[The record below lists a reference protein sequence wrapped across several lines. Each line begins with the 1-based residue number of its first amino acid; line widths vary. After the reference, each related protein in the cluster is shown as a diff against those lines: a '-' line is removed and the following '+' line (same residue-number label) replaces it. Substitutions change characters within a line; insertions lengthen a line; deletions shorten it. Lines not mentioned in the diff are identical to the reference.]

1 MWCALHRTWG
11 LVTQVLVHDNQRVSA
26 GQLLLVLD
34 QPRFAAALEKAD
46 AAVSSARATL
56 ALARRESTRDNALGN
71 LVASETRE
79 RNAAKVDTELAALAQ
94 ARAEQRVAQLNVQR
108 TEVRATTDGIVTNL
122 DLHAGDYLQPGAQA
136 LALIDTGSLRIE
148 GYFEETKLGCITEG
162 DAAVARL
169 MGDTRD
175 VRGHVDTIAAGIA
188 DDQRSSTHNLL
199 PAVAPTYTWV
209 RLAQRIPVRIRIDD
223 APPDT
228 RLIVGRTA
236 SVTITPS
243 AQEPASERADS
254 TWWAACPAA
263 ADDGLRVRPRLSPA
277 GERCRSLPRAARA
290 FVSGQEASF
299 SHDAPPDRW
308 WQLYGDPQLDAYV
321 REALAANTD
330 LRAADANLRRAS
342 ATVLEYRARGAV
354 QGTWMHRAR
363 SPMPV
368 ATPRRRP
375 RRSRTRWASTSPIR
389 WISQV
394 ASAAASKPPTRTRR
408 RLLRHATRS
417 AWSSLR
423 PSPVPISR
431 CAQAITRSL
440 QPGRCWRYSA
450 PRWRQPDGWLQ
461 AGAER
466 TSMSAV
472 PVPPS
477 IAARRRYRTCWRNGR
492 PHCSNWPH

>member
-1 MWCALHRTWG
+1 MKHTLAVIGRWSATLVVFAIAVVAALSLWNRYETRPWTRDGRVRADVVRVASDMGG

-94 ARAEQRVAQLNVQR
+94 APAEQRVAQHNVRR

-169 MGDTRD
+169 MGDARD

-209 RLAQRIPVRIRIDD
+209 RLAQRIPVRIHIDD
-223 APPDT
+223 APADT

-236 SVTITPS
+236 NVTITPS
-243 AQEPASERADS
+243 AQG
-254 TWWAACPAA
+254 AC
-263 ADDGLRVRPRLSPA
+263 
-277 GERCRSLPRAARA
+277 
-290 FVSGQEASF
+290 
-299 SHDAPPDRW
+299 
-308 WQLYGDPQLDAYV
+308 
-321 REALAANTD
+321 
-330 LRAADANLRRAS
+330 
-342 ATVLEYRARGAV
+342 
-354 QGTWMHRAR
+354 
-363 SPMPV
+363 
-368 ATPRRRP
+368 
-375 RRSRTRWASTSPIR
+375 
-389 WISQV
+389 
-394 ASAAASKPPTRTRR
+394 K
-408 RLLRHATRS
+408 
-417 AWSSLR
+417 
-423 PSPVPISR
+423 
-431 CAQAITRSL
+431 
-440 QPGRCWRYSA
+440 
-450 PRWRQPDGWLQ
+450 
-461 AGAER
+461 
-466 TSMSAV
+466 
-472 PVPPS
+472 
-477 IAARRRYRTCWRNGR
+477 
-492 PHCSNWPH
+492 

>member
-1 MWCALHRTWG
+1 MKHLLAVIGRWSATLVVFAIAVVAALSIWKRYEMRPWTRDGRVRADVVRVASDMGG

-94 ARAEQRVAQLNVQR
+94 ARAEQRVARLNVQR

-136 LALIDTGSLRIE
+136 LALIDTRSLRIE

-169 MGDTRD
+169 MGDDHD

-243 AQEPASERADS
+243 AQRA
-254 TWWAACPAA
+254 C
-263 ADDGLRVRPRLSPA
+263 
-277 GERCRSLPRAARA
+277 
-290 FVSGQEASF
+290 
-299 SHDAPPDRW
+299 
-308 WQLYGDPQLDAYV
+308 
-321 REALAANTD
+321 
-330 LRAADANLRRAS
+330 
-342 ATVLEYRARGAV
+342 
-354 QGTWMHRAR
+354 
-363 SPMPV
+363 
-368 ATPRRRP
+368 
-375 RRSRTRWASTSPIR
+375 
-389 WISQV
+389 
-394 ASAAASKPPTRTRR
+394 K
-408 RLLRHATRS
+408 
-417 AWSSLR
+417 
-423 PSPVPISR
+423 
-431 CAQAITRSL
+431 
-440 QPGRCWRYSA
+440 
-450 PRWRQPDGWLQ
+450 
-461 AGAER
+461 
-466 TSMSAV
+466 
-472 PVPPS
+472 
-477 IAARRRYRTCWRNGR
+477 
-492 PHCSNWPH
+492 

>member
-1 MWCALHRTWG
+1 MKHTLAVIGRWSATLGVFAIAVVAALSLWNRYETRPWTRDGRVRADVVRVASDMGG

-94 ARAEQRVAQLNVQR
+94 ARAEQRVAQLNVRR

-169 MGDTRD
+169 MGDARD

-209 RLAQRIPVRIRIDD
+209 RLAQRIPVRIHIDD
-223 APPDT
+223 APADT

-236 SVTITPS
+236 NVTITPS
-243 AQEPASERADS
+243 AQG
-254 TWWAACPAA
+254 AC
-263 ADDGLRVRPRLSPA
+263 
-277 GERCRSLPRAARA
+277 
-290 FVSGQEASF
+290 
-299 SHDAPPDRW
+299 
-308 WQLYGDPQLDAYV
+308 
-321 REALAANTD
+321 
-330 LRAADANLRRAS
+330 
-342 ATVLEYRARGAV
+342 
-354 QGTWMHRAR
+354 
-363 SPMPV
+363 
-368 ATPRRRP
+368 
-375 RRSRTRWASTSPIR
+375 
-389 WISQV
+389 
-394 ASAAASKPPTRTRR
+394 K
-408 RLLRHATRS
+408 
-417 AWSSLR
+417 
-423 PSPVPISR
+423 
-431 CAQAITRSL
+431 
-440 QPGRCWRYSA
+440 
-450 PRWRQPDGWLQ
+450 
-461 AGAER
+461 
-466 TSMSAV
+466 
-472 PVPPS
+472 
-477 IAARRRYRTCWRNGR
+477 
-492 PHCSNWPH
+492 

>member
-1 MWCALHRTWG
+1 MKHLLAVIGRWSATLVVFAIAVVAALSIWKRYEMRPWTRDGRVRADVVRVASDMGG

-94 ARAEQRVAQLNVQR
+94 AQAEQRVAQLNVQR

-136 LALIDTGSLRIE
+136 LAVIDTRSLRIE

-169 MGDTRD
+169 MGDDHD

-243 AQEPASERADS
+243 AQRA
-254 TWWAACPAA
+254 C
-263 ADDGLRVRPRLSPA
+263 
-277 GERCRSLPRAARA
+277 
-290 FVSGQEASF
+290 
-299 SHDAPPDRW
+299 
-308 WQLYGDPQLDAYV
+308 
-321 REALAANTD
+321 
-330 LRAADANLRRAS
+330 
-342 ATVLEYRARGAV
+342 
-354 QGTWMHRAR
+354 
-363 SPMPV
+363 
-368 ATPRRRP
+368 
-375 RRSRTRWASTSPIR
+375 
-389 WISQV
+389 
-394 ASAAASKPPTRTRR
+394 K
-408 RLLRHATRS
+408 
-417 AWSSLR
+417 
-423 PSPVPISR
+423 
-431 CAQAITRSL
+431 
-440 QPGRCWRYSA
+440 
-450 PRWRQPDGWLQ
+450 
-461 AGAER
+461 
-466 TSMSAV
+466 
-472 PVPPS
+472 
-477 IAARRRYRTCWRNGR
+477 
-492 PHCSNWPH
+492 

>member
-1 MWCALHRTWG
+1 MKHTLAVIGRWSATLVVFAIAVVAAMAIWHRYETRPWTRDGRVRADVVRVASDMGG

-46 AAVSSARATL
+46 AAASSARATL

-94 ARAEQRVAQLNVQR
+94 ARAEQRVARLNVQR

-136 LALIDTGSLRIE
+136 LALIDTRSLRIE
-148 GYFEETKLGCITEG
+148 GYFEETKLACITEG

-169 MGDTRD
+169 MGDDHD

-223 APPDT
+223 ARPDT

-243 AQEPASERADS
+243 AQ
-254 TWWAACPAA
+254 
-263 ADDGLRVRPRLSPA
+263 
-277 GERCRSLPRAARA
+277 
-290 FVSGQEASF
+290 
-299 SHDAPPDRW
+299 
-308 WQLYGDPQLDAYV
+308 
-321 REALAANTD
+321 
-330 LRAADANLRRAS
+330 
-342 ATVLEYRARGAV
+342 
-354 QGTWMHRAR
+354 GTC
-363 SPMPV
+363 
-368 ATPRRRP
+368 
-375 RRSRTRWASTSPIR
+375 
-389 WISQV
+389 
-394 ASAAASKPPTRTRR
+394 K
-408 RLLRHATRS
+408 
-417 AWSSLR
+417 
-423 PSPVPISR
+423 
-431 CAQAITRSL
+431 
-440 QPGRCWRYSA
+440 
-450 PRWRQPDGWLQ
+450 
-461 AGAER
+461 
-466 TSMSAV
+466 
-472 PVPPS
+472 
-477 IAARRRYRTCWRNGR
+477 
-492 PHCSNWPH
+492 

>member
-1 MWCALHRTWG
+1 MKHLLAVIGRWSATLVVFAIAVVAALSIWKRYEMRPWTRDGRVRADVVRVASDMGG

-46 AAVSSARATL
+46 AAVSSSRATL
-56 ALARRESTRDNALGN
+56 ALDRRESTRDNALGN

-94 ARAEQRVAQLNVQR
+94 AQAEQRVAQLNVQR

-136 LALIDTGSLRIE
+136 LALIDTRSLRIE

-169 MGDTRD
+169 MGDDHD

-243 AQEPASERADS
+243 AQRA
-254 TWWAACPAA
+254 C
-263 ADDGLRVRPRLSPA
+263 
-277 GERCRSLPRAARA
+277 
-290 FVSGQEASF
+290 
-299 SHDAPPDRW
+299 
-308 WQLYGDPQLDAYV
+308 
-321 REALAANTD
+321 
-330 LRAADANLRRAS
+330 
-342 ATVLEYRARGAV
+342 
-354 QGTWMHRAR
+354 
-363 SPMPV
+363 
-368 ATPRRRP
+368 
-375 RRSRTRWASTSPIR
+375 
-389 WISQV
+389 
-394 ASAAASKPPTRTRR
+394 K
-408 RLLRHATRS
+408 
-417 AWSSLR
+417 
-423 PSPVPISR
+423 
-431 CAQAITRSL
+431 
-440 QPGRCWRYSA
+440 
-450 PRWRQPDGWLQ
+450 
-461 AGAER
+461 
-466 TSMSAV
+466 
-472 PVPPS
+472 
-477 IAARRRYRTCWRNGR
+477 
-492 PHCSNWPH
+492 

>member
-1 MWCALHRTWG
+1 MKHTLAVIGRWSATLVVFAIAVVAALSLWNRYETRPWTRDGRVRADVVRVASDMGG

-34 QPRFAAALEKAD
+34 QPRFAAALEKSD

-94 ARAEQRVAQLNVQR
+94 ARAEQRVAQLNVRR

-169 MGDTRD
+169 MGDARD

-209 RLAQRIPVRIRIDD
+209 RLAQRIPVRIHIDD
-223 APPDT
+223 APADT

-236 SVTITPS
+236 NVTITPS
-243 AQEPASERADS
+243 AQG
-254 TWWAACPAA
+254 AC
-263 ADDGLRVRPRLSPA
+263 
-277 GERCRSLPRAARA
+277 
-290 FVSGQEASF
+290 
-299 SHDAPPDRW
+299 
-308 WQLYGDPQLDAYV
+308 
-321 REALAANTD
+321 
-330 LRAADANLRRAS
+330 
-342 ATVLEYRARGAV
+342 
-354 QGTWMHRAR
+354 
-363 SPMPV
+363 
-368 ATPRRRP
+368 
-375 RRSRTRWASTSPIR
+375 
-389 WISQV
+389 
-394 ASAAASKPPTRTRR
+394 K
-408 RLLRHATRS
+408 
-417 AWSSLR
+417 
-423 PSPVPISR
+423 
-431 CAQAITRSL
+431 
-440 QPGRCWRYSA
+440 
-450 PRWRQPDGWLQ
+450 
-461 AGAER
+461 
-466 TSMSAV
+466 
-472 PVPPS
+472 
-477 IAARRRYRTCWRNGR
+477 
-492 PHCSNWPH
+492 

>member
-1 MWCALHRTWG
+1 MKHLLAVIGRWSATLVVFAIAVVAALSIWKRYETRPWTRDGRVRADVVRVASDMGG

-56 ALARRESTRDNALGN
+56 ALARRESTRDNVLGN

-108 TEVRATTDGIVTNL
+108 TEVRATTDGIITNL

-136 LALIDTGSLRIE
+136 LALIDTRSLRIE

-169 MGDTRD
+169 MGDDHD

-236 SVTITPS
+236 NVTITPS
-243 AQEPASERADS
+243 AQG
-254 TWWAACPAA
+254 AC
-263 ADDGLRVRPRLSPA
+263 
-277 GERCRSLPRAARA
+277 E
-290 FVSGQEASF
+290 
-299 SHDAPPDRW
+299 
-308 WQLYGDPQLDAYV
+308 
-321 REALAANTD
+321 
-330 LRAADANLRRAS
+330 
-342 ATVLEYRARGAV
+342 
-354 QGTWMHRAR
+354 
-363 SPMPV
+363 
-368 ATPRRRP
+368 
-375 RRSRTRWASTSPIR
+375 
-389 WISQV
+389 
-394 ASAAASKPPTRTRR
+394 
-408 RLLRHATRS
+408 
-417 AWSSLR
+417 
-423 PSPVPISR
+423 
-431 CAQAITRSL
+431 
-440 QPGRCWRYSA
+440 
-450 PRWRQPDGWLQ
+450 
-461 AGAER
+461 
-466 TSMSAV
+466 
-472 PVPPS
+472 
-477 IAARRRYRTCWRNGR
+477 
-492 PHCSNWPH
+492 

>member
-1 MWCALHRTWG
+1 MKHLLAVIGRWSATLGVCALAAVAALSLWSRYEMRPWTRDGRVRADVVRVASDLGG
-11 LVTQVLVHDNQRVSA
+11 LVTQVRVHDNQRVSA

-108 TEVRATTDGIVTNL
+108 TEVRASTDGIVTNL

-169 MGDTRD
+169 MGDSRD
-175 VRGHVDTIAAGIA
+175 VRGHVETIAAGIA

-223 APPDT
+223 APADT
-228 RLIVGRTA
+228 RLTVGRTA

-243 AQEPASERADS
+243 
-254 TWWAACPAA
+254 
-263 ADDGLRVRPRLSPA
+263 
-277 GERCRSLPRAARA
+277 
-290 FVSGQEASF
+290 
-299 SHDAPPDRW
+299 
-308 WQLYGDPQLDAYV
+308 
-321 REALAANTD
+321 
-330 LRAADANLRRAS
+330 
-342 ATVLEYRARGAV
+342 V
-354 QGTWMHRAR
+354 QGAC
-363 SPMPV
+363 
-368 ATPRRRP
+368 
-375 RRSRTRWASTSPIR
+375 
-389 WISQV
+389 
-394 ASAAASKPPTRTRR
+394 K
-408 RLLRHATRS
+408 
-417 AWSSLR
+417 
-423 PSPVPISR
+423 
-431 CAQAITRSL
+431 
-440 QPGRCWRYSA
+440 
-450 PRWRQPDGWLQ
+450 
-461 AGAER
+461 
-466 TSMSAV
+466 
-472 PVPPS
+472 
-477 IAARRRYRTCWRNGR
+477 
-492 PHCSNWPH
+492 

>member
-1 MWCALHRTWG
+1 MKHLLAVIGRWSATLTVCALAVIAALSIWNRYEMRPWTRDGRVRADVVRVASDMGG

-56 ALARRESTRDNALGN
+56 ALARRESTRDNALGS

-108 TEVRATTDGIVTNL
+108 TEVRATTDGIITNL

-136 LALIDTGSLRIE
+136 LALIDTHSLRIE
-148 GYFEETKLGCITEG
+148 GYFEETKLTCITEG

-175 VRGHVDTIAAGIA
+175 VRGHVDSIAAGIA

-236 SVTITPS
+236 NVTITPS
-243 AQEPASERADS
+243 A
-254 TWWAACPAA
+254 
-263 ADDGLRVRPRLSPA
+263 
-277 GERCRSLPRAARA
+277 
-290 FVSGQEASF
+290 
-299 SHDAPPDRW
+299 
-308 WQLYGDPQLDAYV
+308 
-321 REALAANTD
+321 
-330 LRAADANLRRAS
+330 
-342 ATVLEYRARGAV
+342 
-354 QGTWMHRAR
+354 
-363 SPMPV
+363 
-368 ATPRRRP
+368 
-375 RRSRTRWASTSPIR
+375 
-389 WISQV
+389 
-394 ASAAASKPPTRTRR
+394 
-408 RLLRHATRS
+408 
-417 AWSSLR
+417 
-423 PSPVPISR
+423 
-431 CAQAITRSL
+431 
-440 QPGRCWRYSA
+440 
-450 PRWRQPDGWLQ
+450 
-461 AGAER
+461 AGA
-466 TSMSAV
+466 
-472 PVPPS
+472 
-477 IAARRRYRTCWRNGR
+477 CK
-492 PHCSNWPH
+492 

>member
-1 MWCALHRTWG
+1 MKHTLAVIGRWSATLVVFAIAVVAALAIWHRYETRPWTRDGRVRADVVRVASDMGG

-26 GQLLLVLD
+26 GQLLVVLD

-46 AAVSSARATL
+46 AAASSARATL

-79 RNAAKVDTELAALAQ
+79 RNAAKVDTELPALAQ
-94 ARAEQRVAQLNVQR
+94 ARAEQRVARLNVQR

-136 LALIDTGSLRIE
+136 LALIDTRSLRIE

-169 MGDTRD
+169 MGDDHD

-243 AQEPASERADS
+243 
-254 TWWAACPAA
+254 
-263 ADDGLRVRPRLSPA
+263 
-277 GERCRSLPRAARA
+277 
-290 FVSGQEASF
+290 
-299 SHDAPPDRW
+299 
-308 WQLYGDPQLDAYV
+308 
-321 REALAANTD
+321 
-330 LRAADANLRRAS
+330 
-342 ATVLEYRARGAV
+342 V
-354 QGTWMHRAR
+354 QGTC
-363 SPMPV
+363 
-368 ATPRRRP
+368 
-375 RRSRTRWASTSPIR
+375 
-389 WISQV
+389 
-394 ASAAASKPPTRTRR
+394 K
-408 RLLRHATRS
+408 
-417 AWSSLR
+417 
-423 PSPVPISR
+423 
-431 CAQAITRSL
+431 
-440 QPGRCWRYSA
+440 
-450 PRWRQPDGWLQ
+450 
-461 AGAER
+461 
-466 TSMSAV
+466 
-472 PVPPS
+472 
-477 IAARRRYRTCWRNGR
+477 
-492 PHCSNWPH
+492 

>member
-1 MWCALHRTWG
+1 MKHLLAVIGRWSATLVVFAIAVVAALSIWKRYEMRPWTRDGRVRADVVRVASDMGG

-136 LALIDTGSLRIE
+136 LALIDTRSLRIE
-148 GYFEETKLGCITEG
+148 GYFEETKLACITEG
-162 DAAVARL
+162 DAVNVSADIAGVAHQPRHRGIAL
-169 MGDTRD
+169 GD
-175 VRGHVDTIAAGIA
+175 A

-223 APPDT
+223 APPDA

-243 AQEPASERADS
+243 AQG
-254 TWWAACPAA
+254 AC
-263 ADDGLRVRPRLSPA
+263 
-277 GERCRSLPRAARA
+277 
-290 FVSGQEASF
+290 
-299 SHDAPPDRW
+299 
-308 WQLYGDPQLDAYV
+308 
-321 REALAANTD
+321 
-330 LRAADANLRRAS
+330 
-342 ATVLEYRARGAV
+342 
-354 QGTWMHRAR
+354 
-363 SPMPV
+363 
-368 ATPRRRP
+368 
-375 RRSRTRWASTSPIR
+375 
-389 WISQV
+389 
-394 ASAAASKPPTRTRR
+394 K
-408 RLLRHATRS
+408 
-417 AWSSLR
+417 
-423 PSPVPISR
+423 
-431 CAQAITRSL
+431 
-440 QPGRCWRYSA
+440 
-450 PRWRQPDGWLQ
+450 
-461 AGAER
+461 
-466 TSMSAV
+466 
-472 PVPPS
+472 
-477 IAARRRYRTCWRNGR
+477 
-492 PHCSNWPH
+492 

>member
-1 MWCALHRTWG
+1 MKHTLAVIARWSATLVVFAIAVVAALASWPRYERRPWTRDGRVRADVVRVASDMGG

-46 AAVSSARATL
+46 AAASSARATL

-94 ARAEQRVAQLNVQR
+94 ARAEQRVARLNVQR

-136 LALIDTGSLRIE
+136 LALIDTRSLRIE
-148 GYFEETKLGCITEG
+148 GYFEETKLACITEG

-169 MGDTRD
+169 MGDDHD

-223 APPDT
+223 ARPDT

-243 AQEPASERADS
+243 AQ
-254 TWWAACPAA
+254 
-263 ADDGLRVRPRLSPA
+263 
-277 GERCRSLPRAARA
+277 
-290 FVSGQEASF
+290 
-299 SHDAPPDRW
+299 
-308 WQLYGDPQLDAYV
+308 
-321 REALAANTD
+321 
-330 LRAADANLRRAS
+330 
-342 ATVLEYRARGAV
+342 
-354 QGTWMHRAR
+354 GTC
-363 SPMPV
+363 
-368 ATPRRRP
+368 
-375 RRSRTRWASTSPIR
+375 
-389 WISQV
+389 
-394 ASAAASKPPTRTRR
+394 K
-408 RLLRHATRS
+408 
-417 AWSSLR
+417 
-423 PSPVPISR
+423 
-431 CAQAITRSL
+431 
-440 QPGRCWRYSA
+440 
-450 PRWRQPDGWLQ
+450 
-461 AGAER
+461 
-466 TSMSAV
+466 
-472 PVPPS
+472 
-477 IAARRRYRTCWRNGR
+477 
-492 PHCSNWPH
+492 

>member
-1 MWCALHRTWG
+1 MKHTLAVIGRWSATLVVFAIAVVAALSLWNRYETRPWTRDGRVRADVVRVASDMGG

-46 AAVSSARATL
+46 AAVSIARATL

-94 ARAEQRVAQLNVQR
+94 ARAEQRVAQLNVRR

-169 MGDTRD
+169 MGDARD

-209 RLAQRIPVRIRIDD
+209 RLAQRIPVRIHIDD
-223 APPDT
+223 APADT

-236 SVTITPS
+236 NVTITPS
-243 AQEPASERADS
+243 AQG
-254 TWWAACPAA
+254 AC
-263 ADDGLRVRPRLSPA
+263 
-277 GERCRSLPRAARA
+277 
-290 FVSGQEASF
+290 
-299 SHDAPPDRW
+299 
-308 WQLYGDPQLDAYV
+308 
-321 REALAANTD
+321 
-330 LRAADANLRRAS
+330 
-342 ATVLEYRARGAV
+342 
-354 QGTWMHRAR
+354 
-363 SPMPV
+363 
-368 ATPRRRP
+368 
-375 RRSRTRWASTSPIR
+375 
-389 WISQV
+389 
-394 ASAAASKPPTRTRR
+394 K
-408 RLLRHATRS
+408 
-417 AWSSLR
+417 
-423 PSPVPISR
+423 
-431 CAQAITRSL
+431 
-440 QPGRCWRYSA
+440 
-450 PRWRQPDGWLQ
+450 
-461 AGAER
+461 
-466 TSMSAV
+466 
-472 PVPPS
+472 
-477 IAARRRYRTCWRNGR
+477 
-492 PHCSNWPH
+492 

>member
-1 MWCALHRTWG
+1 MKDLLAVIGRWSATLVVFAIAVVAALAIWHRYETRPWTRDGRVRADVVRVASDMGG
-11 LVTQVLVHDNQRVSA
+11 LVTQVLVHDNQRVST

-108 TEVRATTDGIVTNL
+108 TEVRATTDGIITNL

-148 GYFEETKLGCITEG
+148 GYFEETKLACITEG

-169 MGDTRD
+169 MGDNHD
-175 VRGHVDTIAAGIA
+175 VHGHVDTIAAGIA

-223 APPDT
+223 APSDT

-243 AQEPASERADS
+243 APG
-254 TWWAACPAA
+254 AC
-263 ADDGLRVRPRLSPA
+263 
-277 GERCRSLPRAARA
+277 
-290 FVSGQEASF
+290 
-299 SHDAPPDRW
+299 
-308 WQLYGDPQLDAYV
+308 
-321 REALAANTD
+321 
-330 LRAADANLRRAS
+330 
-342 ATVLEYRARGAV
+342 
-354 QGTWMHRAR
+354 
-363 SPMPV
+363 
-368 ATPRRRP
+368 
-375 RRSRTRWASTSPIR
+375 
-389 WISQV
+389 
-394 ASAAASKPPTRTRR
+394 K
-408 RLLRHATRS
+408 
-417 AWSSLR
+417 
-423 PSPVPISR
+423 
-431 CAQAITRSL
+431 
-440 QPGRCWRYSA
+440 
-450 PRWRQPDGWLQ
+450 
-461 AGAER
+461 
-466 TSMSAV
+466 
-472 PVPPS
+472 
-477 IAARRRYRTCWRNGR
+477 
-492 PHCSNWPH
+492 

>member
-1 MWCALHRTWG
+1 MKHTLAVIGRWSATLVVFAVAVVAALAIWHRYETRPWTRDGRVRADVVRVASDMGG

-94 ARAEQRVAQLNVQR
+94 ARAEQRVARLNVQR

-136 LALIDTGSLRIE
+136 LALIDTRSLRIE

-162 DAAVARL
+162 DAALARL
-169 MGDTRD
+169 MGDDHD
-175 VRGHVDTIAAGIA
+175 VRGQVDTIAAGIA

-243 AQEPASERADS
+243 AQ
-254 TWWAACPAA
+254 
-263 ADDGLRVRPRLSPA
+263 
-277 GERCRSLPRAARA
+277 
-290 FVSGQEASF
+290 
-299 SHDAPPDRW
+299 
-308 WQLYGDPQLDAYV
+308 
-321 REALAANTD
+321 
-330 LRAADANLRRAS
+330 
-342 ATVLEYRARGAV
+342 
-354 QGTWMHRAR
+354 GTC
-363 SPMPV
+363 
-368 ATPRRRP
+368 
-375 RRSRTRWASTSPIR
+375 
-389 WISQV
+389 
-394 ASAAASKPPTRTRR
+394 K
-408 RLLRHATRS
+408 
-417 AWSSLR
+417 
-423 PSPVPISR
+423 
-431 CAQAITRSL
+431 
-440 QPGRCWRYSA
+440 
-450 PRWRQPDGWLQ
+450 
-461 AGAER
+461 
-466 TSMSAV
+466 
-472 PVPPS
+472 
-477 IAARRRYRTCWRNGR
+477 
-492 PHCSNWPH
+492 

>member
-1 MWCALHRTWG
+1 MKHLLAVIGRWSATLVVFAIAVVAALSIWKRYEMRPWTRDGRVRADVVRVASDMGG

-94 ARAEQRVAQLNVQR
+94 AQAEQRDAQLNVQR

-122 DLHAGDYLQPGAQA
+122 DLHAGDYLQPGAHA
-136 LALIDTGSLRIE
+136 LALIDTRSLRIE
-148 GYFEETKLGCITEG
+148 GYYEETKLGCITEG

-169 MGDTRD
+169 MGDDHD

-209 RLAQRIPVRIRIDD
+209 RLGQRIPVRIRIDV

-243 AQEPASERADS
+243 AQRA
-254 TWWAACPAA
+254 C
-263 ADDGLRVRPRLSPA
+263 
-277 GERCRSLPRAARA
+277 
-290 FVSGQEASF
+290 
-299 SHDAPPDRW
+299 
-308 WQLYGDPQLDAYV
+308 
-321 REALAANTD
+321 
-330 LRAADANLRRAS
+330 
-342 ATVLEYRARGAV
+342 
-354 QGTWMHRAR
+354 
-363 SPMPV
+363 
-368 ATPRRRP
+368 
-375 RRSRTRWASTSPIR
+375 
-389 WISQV
+389 
-394 ASAAASKPPTRTRR
+394 K
-408 RLLRHATRS
+408 
-417 AWSSLR
+417 
-423 PSPVPISR
+423 
-431 CAQAITRSL
+431 
-440 QPGRCWRYSA
+440 
-450 PRWRQPDGWLQ
+450 
-461 AGAER
+461 
-466 TSMSAV
+466 
-472 PVPPS
+472 
-477 IAARRRYRTCWRNGR
+477 
-492 PHCSNWPH
+492 

>member
-1 MWCALHRTWG
+1 MKHLLAVIGRWSATLVVFAIAVVAALSIWKRYEMRPWTRDGRVRADVVRVASDMGG

-56 ALARRESTRDNALGN
+56 ALARRESTRDNVLGN

-108 TEVRATTDGIVTNL
+108 TEVRATTDGIITNL

-136 LALIDTGSLRIE
+136 LALIDTRSLRIE

-169 MGDTRD
+169 MGDDHD

-236 SVTITPS
+236 NVTITPS
-243 AQEPASERADS
+243 AQG
-254 TWWAACPAA
+254 AC
-263 ADDGLRVRPRLSPA
+263 
-277 GERCRSLPRAARA
+277 E
-290 FVSGQEASF
+290 
-299 SHDAPPDRW
+299 
-308 WQLYGDPQLDAYV
+308 
-321 REALAANTD
+321 
-330 LRAADANLRRAS
+330 
-342 ATVLEYRARGAV
+342 
-354 QGTWMHRAR
+354 
-363 SPMPV
+363 
-368 ATPRRRP
+368 
-375 RRSRTRWASTSPIR
+375 
-389 WISQV
+389 
-394 ASAAASKPPTRTRR
+394 
-408 RLLRHATRS
+408 
-417 AWSSLR
+417 
-423 PSPVPISR
+423 
-431 CAQAITRSL
+431 
-440 QPGRCWRYSA
+440 
-450 PRWRQPDGWLQ
+450 
-461 AGAER
+461 
-466 TSMSAV
+466 
-472 PVPPS
+472 
-477 IAARRRYRTCWRNGR
+477 
-492 PHCSNWPH
+492 

>member
-1 MWCALHRTWG
+1 MKHLLAVIGRWSATLVVFAIAVVAALSIWKRYEMRPWTRDGRVRADVVRVASDMGG

-94 ARAEQRVAQLNVQR
+94 AQAEQRGAQLNVQR

-136 LALIDTGSLRIE
+136 LALIDTRSLRIE

-169 MGDTRD
+169 MGDDHD

-188 DDQRSSTHNLL
+188 DDQRSSTPTLL

-243 AQEPASERADS
+243 AQRA
-254 TWWAACPAA
+254 C
-263 ADDGLRVRPRLSPA
+263 
-277 GERCRSLPRAARA
+277 
-290 FVSGQEASF
+290 
-299 SHDAPPDRW
+299 
-308 WQLYGDPQLDAYV
+308 
-321 REALAANTD
+321 
-330 LRAADANLRRAS
+330 
-342 ATVLEYRARGAV
+342 
-354 QGTWMHRAR
+354 
-363 SPMPV
+363 
-368 ATPRRRP
+368 
-375 RRSRTRWASTSPIR
+375 
-389 WISQV
+389 
-394 ASAAASKPPTRTRR
+394 K
-408 RLLRHATRS
+408 
-417 AWSSLR
+417 
-423 PSPVPISR
+423 
-431 CAQAITRSL
+431 
-440 QPGRCWRYSA
+440 
-450 PRWRQPDGWLQ
+450 
-461 AGAER
+461 
-466 TSMSAV
+466 
-472 PVPPS
+472 
-477 IAARRRYRTCWRNGR
+477 
-492 PHCSNWPH
+492 